1 MADDITLAP
10 DTYDVLKMVPLGW
23 TSVTHLEHAIAT
35 ATKKSLGDVRR
46 RLTHLRGLKLIE
58 YRRRQTIA
66 PTFEVR
72 RIAKE

>member
-1 MADDITLAP
+1 MVDDVTLAP

-23 TSVTHLEHAIAT
+23 ASLPHVEQAIAT
-35 ATKKSLGDVRR
+35 ATKKPLGDVRR
-46 RLTHLRGLKLIE
+46 RLTHLRGLQLIE

-72 RIAKE
+72 RIAK